1 MEEFVIYL
9 INNYNKKTL
18 QNTKMANLNL
28 ALSGLGALGSIKESG
43 RERLNSI
50 TEDNFE
56 TYFSDFCSIIDD
68 QKQENILQASILA
81 MGNVV
86 QMT

>member
-1 MEEFVIYL
+1 
-9 INNYNKKTL
+9 
-18 QNTKMANLNL
+18 MANLNL
-28 ALSGLGALGSIKESG
+28 ALSDLGALGSIKENPG

-50 TEDNFE
+50 SEDNFE

-86 QMT
+86 QMTQSKTF

>member
-1 MEEFVIYL
+1 
-9 INNYNKKTL
+9 
-18 QNTKMANLNL
+18 MANLNL
-28 ALSGLGALGSIKESG
+28 ALSGLGALGSIKEHPG

-50 TEDNFE
+50 SEDTFE
-56 TYFSDFCSIIDD
+56 AYFSDFCSIIDG

-86 QMT
+86 QMTQSKTF